1 MLYKFMKDGK
11 QVNSAIAQS
20 KDAAIKING
29 GIEYDAIEEEPY
41 EVATFNSSVSD
52 NVLRTQPEKPP
63 RQTRKDKGQ
72 PHKKAETKTR
82 LKPEYFVAIDD
93 ILQTGSC
100 SQDKAEEI
108 ISKAKDGLIRVII
121 GHEAKF
127 TRQISFHIK

>member
-29 GIEYDAIEEEPY
+29 WIEYDAIEEEPY
-41 EVATFNSSVSD
+41 EVATFNSSASD
-52 NVLRTQPEKPP
+52 NAPQPDKPT

-82 LKPEYFVAIDD
+82 LKPEYFVYSDTVLSSALTHDEALEAIESY
-93 ILQTGSC
+93 LP
-100 SQDKAEEI
+100 A
-108 ISKAKDGLIRVII
+108 AVRVIM
-121 GHEAKF
+121 GHEVKF

>member
-1 MLYKFMKDGK
+1 MKDGK

-41 EVATFNSSVSD
+41 E
-52 NVLRTQPEKPP
+52 
-63 RQTRKDKGQ
+63 KDKGQ

-82 LKPEYFVAIDD
+82 KQPEYFVLVDKC
-93 ILQTGSC
+93 LVFNGTH
-100 SQDKAEEI
+100 DKASEYLQNCLNEP
-108 ISKAKDGLIRVII
+108 KDTKVIM
-121 GHEAKF
+121 GHEIKF

>member
-82 LKPEYFVAIDD
+82 NQPEYFVYSDTVLSSALTHDEALEAIESY
-93 ILQTGSC
+93 LP
-100 SQDKAEEI
+100 A
-108 ISKAKDGLIRVII
+108 AVRVIM
-121 GHEAKF
+121 GHEVKF